1 MNYETS
7 INDSKSGQELSG
19 DDMSGLGQESEP
31 NSGRG
36 KIWLILLLLAV
47 LVGGGAYY
55 SYSKSQSDAAAAKA
69 KADSDNKGQSV
80 SVIAAGSQTI
90 ARTINVS
97 GTIAARRDTQ
107 VGAVGE
113 GGRVLQVYAE
123 AGDWVQQGQVL
134 VSIDRSVQTQQAGAL
149 QAQIGVAQADLQLAE
164 NELGRALQLVDR
176 GFISKADVD
185 RKTAT
190 RNSARAR
197 VTVAQ
202 AQLNEIRARNARLDI
217 VAPVGGY
224 VLERNVEP
232 GQTVGAGTGVLFRI
246 AKGGELE
253 LQALLSEDDLA
264 AVATGGTA
272 IVTPVGDT
280 RQYSGSIWQIAPT
293 INAQTRQG
301 IARITLPFDR
311 ALRPGGFASA
321 QIAAGT
327 TTAAILPESAVLHDE
342 NGSYVY
348 IVDKANKAVRRDIK
362 TGSVTSNGVPILEGL
377 NGTERVVAYA
387 GSFLSQGE
395 SVIPKLLEAK

>member
-55 SYSKSQSDAAAAKA
+55 SYSKSQTDAAAAKA

-327 TTAAILPESAVLHDE
+327 TTAAILPELAVLHDE